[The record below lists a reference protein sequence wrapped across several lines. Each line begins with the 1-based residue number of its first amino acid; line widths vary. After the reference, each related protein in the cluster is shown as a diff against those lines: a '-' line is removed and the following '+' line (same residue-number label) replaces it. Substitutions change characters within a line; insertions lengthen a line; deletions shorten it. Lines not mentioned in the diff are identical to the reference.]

1 MVEKIKTKL
10 CGLIKQLGYNITDN
24 GAYVENFPWLM
35 ARVSSHSRTD
45 TIDTRIDAVAITI
58 DIFSKYKGE
67 KEILTITEDIANHI
81 QKIRTDNPEVMF
93 IAQRDLKI
101 LDDNKTGP
109 VKKHGVLTY
118 QFILSST
125 LPEEEDATDDTE
137 GN

>member
-35 ARVSSHSRTD
+35 ARLNGYNRID
-45 TIDTRIDAVAITI
+45 TIDTRIEEIYITI

-67 KEILTITEDIANHI
+67 KEILTIVEDINNHL
-81 QKIRTDNPEVMF
+81 QEIRRDNAE
-93 IAQRDLKI
+93 IIYISQYDLKI

-118 QFILSST
+118 QFILSSN
-125 LPEEEDATDDTE
+125 LMEEDATDDTE

>member
-10 CGLIKQLGYNITDN
+10 CSLIKQLGYNITDN

-35 ARVSSHSRTD
+35 ARLNGYNRID
-45 TIDTRIDAVAITI
+45 TIDTRIEEIYITI

-67 KEILTITEDIANHI
+67 KEILVIVENINNHI
-81 QKIRTDNPEVMF
+81 QTIRTDNPEV
-93 IAQRDLKI
+93 IYISQYDLKI

-118 QFILSST
+118 QFILSSI

>member
-35 ARVSSHSRTD
+35 ARVSSHSRID
-45 TIDTRIDAVAITI
+45 TIDTRIDTVAITI

-109 VKKHGVLTY
+109 VKKHGALTY

>member
-35 ARVSSHSRTD
+35 ARLNGYNRID
-45 TIDTRIDAVAITI
+45 TIDTRIEEIYITI
-58 DIFSKYKGE
+58 DIFSKYK
-67 KEILTITEDIANHI
+67 IVEDINNHL
-81 QKIRTDNPEVMF
+81 QEIRRDNAE
-93 IAQRDLKI
+93 IIYISQYDLKI

-118 QFILSST
+118 QFILSSN
-125 LPEEEDATDDTE
+125 LMEEDATDDTE

>member
-1 MVEKIKTKL
+1 MVEKIKTEL

-45 TIDTRIDAVAITI
+45 AIDTRIDVVAITI

-109 VKKHGVLTY
+109 VKKHGVLTF

-125 LPEEEDATDDTE
+125 LKEDATDDTE
-137 GN
+137 GD